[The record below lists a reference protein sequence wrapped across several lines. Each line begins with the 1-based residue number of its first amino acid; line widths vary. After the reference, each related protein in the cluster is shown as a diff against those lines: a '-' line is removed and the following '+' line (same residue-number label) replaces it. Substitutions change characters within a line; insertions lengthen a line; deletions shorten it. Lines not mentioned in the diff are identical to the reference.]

1 MNIWIKGN
9 IILWK
14 GREAQFLSPKS
25 HVKLDTILK
34 LSLYRQSHSL
44 RLLGGAPIVQEPR
57 PLDPSTPWGDG
68 VFRGVVTIPKTPA
81 PTLSP
86 FQQAVQAARREGD
99 LDALILPVIM
109 TEVLPNAQLPQGGV
123 QFEHTPLSLS
133 KLLRRLNRHAL
144 HGTTSPCITGLIQ
157 GLAQSERLIP
167 YDSEMIARTCL
178 STSEFLQF

>member
-133 KLLRRLNRHAL
+133 KLLRRLNRHAHNMDL
-144 HGTTSPCITGLIQ
+144 HLLTPQVLFKGWLSLD
-157 GLAQSERLIP
+157 
-167 YDSEMIARTCL
+167 DSFHMIGK
-178 STSEFLQF
+178 